1 MCLYGGDKPPYR
13 LVLLLDSNGDH
24 LTDNI
29 GCNTCGHVVGKQIRE
44 TVNFLTS
51 RLCLD
56 CNKIYDS
63 PPEVCPFCSS
73 EQSLS
78 VPTYFGRTT
87 AKIELQKAKYC
98 SDCKYVSEGGDVCS
112 TCGSNKIFDL
122 RSVLD
127 QSKISDKLRGIER
140 KTIMSISKVFKIET
154 AADVN
159 IEVYNNENNLVLGF
173 LVGDQPFDVSLNTE
187 EIKDLQKVIRLVARS
202 LKVKND

>member
-1 MCLYGGDKPPYR
+1 MCLYGGSSPSYR
-13 LVLLLDSNGDH
+13 LVPLFDLNGDH
-24 LTDNI
+24 LTENI
-29 GCNTCGHVVGKQIRE
+29 ACGTCGHVVGKQIRE

-73 EQSLS
+73 EQSLP
-78 VPTYFGRTT
+78 VPTYFGRTS
-87 AKIELQKAKYC
+87 AKIELPKAKFC
-98 SDCKYVSEGGDVCS
+98 PDCKYVSEGEDVCS
-112 TCGSNKIFDL
+112 ACGSKKIFDL

-127 QSKISDKLRGIER
+127 QSRISDKLRGIER

-154 AADVN
+154 AADIN
-159 IEVYNNENNLVLGF
+159 IEVYSNENNLVLGF
-173 LVGDQPFDVSLNTE
+173 LVGDQPFDVSLNAE

-202 LKVKND
+202 LKVKE